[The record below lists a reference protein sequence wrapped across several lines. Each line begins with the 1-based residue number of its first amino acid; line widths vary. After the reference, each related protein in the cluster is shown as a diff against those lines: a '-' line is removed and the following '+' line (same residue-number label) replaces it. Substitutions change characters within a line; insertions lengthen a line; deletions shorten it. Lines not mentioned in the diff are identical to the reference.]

1 MECLRGRTSTFV
13 DRPSLLALAA
23 GSRSIH
29 LDLGT
34 GDGRYTLHRAAACP
48 DAFVIGVDACRENLR
63 RASRRSP
70 ENALFVIANL
80 RSPLPELAGLAA
92 SISILF
98 PWGSLLAGL
107 LGEDPCFLRALGSLA
122 APRCRLECYLNVGAL
137 DEQGFDLGT
146 GTERVRAS
154 LGEMGFA
161 PLAECALDSAGLR
174 AIPST
179 WARRL
184 AHGRDPRGVVLAARR
199 SPGYAPSLEMH
210 RGGIACRSG

>member
-1 MECLRGRTSTFV
+1 MECLRGKTSTAV
-13 DRPSLLALAA
+13 DRRSLLALAA

-34 GDGRYTLHRAAACP
+34 GDGRYALHLAAACP

-70 ENALFVIANL
+70 NNALFVVANL
-80 RSPLPELAGLAA
+80 RSPLPELAGLAS
-92 SISILF
+92 SITILF

-107 LGEDPCFLRALGSLA
+107 IEGDSCFLRALGSLA
-122 APRCRLECYLNVGAL
+122 APRCRLECYLNAGAL
-137 DEQGFDLGT
+137 EEQGFGLGA

-161 PLAECALDSAGLR
+161 PVAECALDSVGLR
-174 AIPST
+174 AVPST

-184 AHGRDPRGVVLAARR
+184 AYGRDPRAVLLTARH
-199 SPGYAPSLEMH
+199 SPGYAPSLEVH
-210 RGGIACRSG
+210 RGGTACRSG